1 MPLEKS
7 DIFITQKNTEEI
19 DKKPISV
26 LQPHGPLFFGSI
38 EYLIDTYS
46 NATEHRFLIID
57 MSFITMIDLSGVYAL
72 EDLIKN
78 LKLKNI
84 KVFVLNESDKIKKI
98 LKKIDFINNIGK
110 ECYIDSKDSIIAVLK
125 KIQKL

>member
-1 MPLEKS
+1 
-7 DIFITQKNTEEI
+7 
-19 DKKPISV
+19 
-26 LQPHGPLFFGSI
+26 
-38 EYLIDTYS
+38 
-46 NATEHRFLIID
+46 
-57 MSFITMIDLSGVYAL
+57 MIDLSGVYAL